1 MTYFL
6 SSAIK
11 IATEYFF
18 TGAMSAISL
27 YCGTKTPKNRRKKL

>member
-27 YCGTKTPKNRRKKL
+27 YCGTKTTKNRRKK